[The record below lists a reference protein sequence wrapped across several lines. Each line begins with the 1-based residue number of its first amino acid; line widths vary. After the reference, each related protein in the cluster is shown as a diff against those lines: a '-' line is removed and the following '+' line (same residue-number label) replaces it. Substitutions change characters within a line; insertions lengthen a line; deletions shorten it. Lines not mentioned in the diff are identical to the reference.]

1 MNLKEKPPVGLH
13 HAPSTHFIE
22 RLYSVALR
30 ILVLGHTACGAIKGA
45 TKTYLASKT
54 GKAPA
59 VSKALDALLH
69 GLSVVAESAEK
80 ELGAKAT
87 EEQIADLAVKKTLGL
102 RIS

>member
-1 MNLKEKPPVGLH
+1 MDF
-13 HAPSTHFIE
+13 HFIE

-45 TKTYLASKT
+45 TKTYLASKS
-54 GKAPA
+54 GKAPS

>member
-1 MNLKEKPPVGLH
+1 M
-13 HAPSTHFIE
+13 
-22 RLYSVALR
+22 ALR

-45 TKTYLASKT
+45 TKTYLASKS

-87 EEQIADLAVKKTLGL
+87 EEQIADLAVKKTLGIGFH
-102 RIS
+102 REVKSRWRGRS